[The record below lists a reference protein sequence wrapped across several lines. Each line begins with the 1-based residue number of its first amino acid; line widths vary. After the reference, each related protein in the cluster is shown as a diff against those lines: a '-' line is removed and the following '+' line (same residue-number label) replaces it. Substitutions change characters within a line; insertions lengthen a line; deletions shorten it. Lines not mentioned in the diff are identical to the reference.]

1 MIWGVTVFTSES
13 NGVVSKKSQ
22 AGTKWLQT
30 EQQTILMTRLGKCVV
45 NTEISLELK
54 VRTTE

>member
-1 MIWGVTVFTSES
+1 MIWGVFTSES